1 MPTMTL
7 AERIDRLSPIRLFLG
22 LVLAGLV
29 VGLVTSA
36 QRLWIA
42 HRPPPLDFTAAR
54 DAPANFTETLARA
67 EENVARAQE
76 RARLLPGQ
84 WLALEGLVS
93 AHLAHA
99 RLTGSFDDYGH
110 AADVLATARAE
121 APARSGPVLSEAV
134 FNFTV
139 HRLAATEHAI
149 DIIDRFA
156 VPADGDVRS
165 EAAAL
170 RGDILFYRG
179 RYAEALAQY
188 RAAEVIDG
196 GPGIDFRYAVWRAKT
211 GDSDGARAAF
221 DAAQRSVKSP
231 SRQFLGNLELQRGIL
246 DLNIGGWD
254 DAAAHFD
261 KADRLFPGFWLIEEH
276 RAETTGL
283 KGDLPGAMRAYYGI
297 VRRTGNPE
305 AMDALAGLARSAG
318 NVRMSQAW
326 AARAEAIWEA
336 RLKRFPEAAYAHA
349 LDHYLAFGD
358 PRRALAI
365 AQANYAGR
373 PYGDAAIG
381 LAWAWLANQR
391 ADRAVEAIEPVL
403 RSGWVTAEQHV
414 VAAEAYALLGRAA
427 DADAQHKAALA
438 INPKSFDRNPAMIW
452 LDH

>member
-1 MPTMTL
+1 MTL
-7 AERIDRLSPIRLFLG
+7 TERIDRLSPIRLFLG

-29 VGLVTSA
+29 VGAITSA
-36 QRLWIA
+36 ERLWTA
-42 HRPPPLDFTAAR
+42 HRLPALDFAVAG
-54 DAPANFTETLARA
+54 DAPANYSETLARA
-67 EENVARAQE
+67 DENVARAQE

-84 WLALEGLVS
+84 WLALEGVVS
-93 AHLAHA
+93 AYLAHA

-110 AADVLATARAE
+110 AADALAIARAE

-134 FNFTV
+134 FNFTI
-139 HRLAATEHAI
+139 HRLAATERALGVI
-149 DIIDRFA
+149 DHFA
-156 VPADGDVRS
+156 VPADGDVRA

-179 RYAEALAQY
+179 RYAEALRQY
-188 RAAEVIDG
+188 RAAEAIDG

-211 GDSDGARAAF
+211 GDVDGARAAF
-221 DAAQRSVKSP
+221 DAAQRSVAKP
-231 SRQFLGNLELQRGIL
+231 SRQFLGNLELQRGII
-246 DLNIGGWD
+246 DLNVGGWS
-254 DAAAHFD
+254 DAAAHFA

-276 RAETTGL
+276 VAETKGL
-283 KGDLPGAMRAYYGI
+283 SGDLPGAMRAYLGI

-318 NVRMSQAW
+318 DVRLSQLW
-326 AARAEAIWEA
+326 AARAETIWEA

-365 AQANYAGR
+365 AQANYVGR

-391 ADRAVEAIEPVL
+391 ADLAVDAIEPVL

-414 VAAEAYALLGRAA
+414 VAAEAYALLGRGA
-427 DADAQHKAALA
+427 DADVQHKAALA